1 LVIVAIDVM
10 GLEVMANEIAG
21 VEMHSEV
28 ILKKSGLVVPIGKI
42 SSKLLLYFKALY
54 ENLATAGYSN

>member
-1 LVIVAIDVM
+1 M
-10 GLEVMANEIAG
+10 GLEVVANEIAG
-21 VEMHSEV
+21 AEMHSEV